1 MLKLQQIQTGMASK
15 SRIFFLNLGGMR
27 NSIFSNQIMKTSDF
41 EKILKNLEF
50 SKNQFHSLMSLHVNN
65 LFPYSIHEEYKLK
78 ISKISLKFPSELA
91 GGVEEYL
98 TDIKEKL
105 SNIVTTKFATWTYDA
120 MLKEMQLLRREI
132 ARLNNYSIDSSQETS
147 KFNLINKE
155 YSSRELRAKYLEKKK
170 KLESILSSQL
180 TIYDKMLSLNR
191 FQLNEAEEDLAE
203 NTQKVINSLQIVM
216 KSVNPYKSKVDLQ
229 IGDILIYIGEYS
241 FSLIITDVI
250 GNFQYYPILYV
261 KDIGISIHPSK
272 LNSISE
278 SDRSI
283 ATYVSVIDDFNKQMI
298 DAAAEFFEE

>member
-1 MLKLQQIQTGMASK
+1 MTI
-15 SRIFFLNLGGMR
+15 
-27 NSIFSNQIMKTSDF
+27 
-41 EKILKNLEF
+41 
-50 SKNQFHSLMSLHVNN
+50 
-65 LFPYSIHEEYKLK
+65 
-78 ISKISLKFPSELA
+78 
-91 GGVEEYL
+91 
-98 TDIKEKL
+98 
-105 SNIVTTKFATWTYDA
+105 KFATRTYDA
-120 MLKEMQLLRREI
+120 MLKELQLLRREI

-250 GNFQYYPILYV
+250 GNFQYYPILYF